1 MSNLINAQFMPQT
14 LLQTPS
20 AFTQYG
26 WNAATQTFGELPA
39 AGAAAPAAE
48 ASSAAG
54 AGVMGNLSIG
64 LSIGQAIGSVY
75 SAFSSASAQKYA
87 LKKQAQI
94 MEDNRQIAQMGAE
107 SAFRAGEA
115 QIAQLTYKAGQRKAS
130 QRAALAANGVSMSG
144 GGSYAE
150 VLASGDIMKEIDK
163 DTAELNALAN
173 AWGYKRQASQYN
185 MQAGIAGIKAGAMSG
200 WGDASSSLIEH
211 GTAVADRWYRYYGS
225 SK

>member
-1 MSNLINAQFMPQT
+1 MP
-14 LLQTPS
+14 S
-20 AFTQYG
+20 VFTQYG
-26 WNAATQTFGELPA
+26 WNAGTQTFGQLPQ
-39 AGAAAPAAE
+39 AG
-48 ASSAAG
+48 SSAATASSSSG
-54 AGVMGNLSIG
+54 PGWAGSMSMG

-75 SAFSSASAQKYA
+75 SAFASASAQKYA
-87 LKKQAQI
+87 LNKQAQI
-94 MEDNRQIAQMGAE
+94 MENNRQIAQMGAE

-130 QRAALAANGVSMSG
+130 QRAALAANGVAMKG

-173 AWGYKRQASQYN
+173 AWGYKRQASQYA
-185 MQAGIAGIKAGAMSG
+185 MQSGIAGIKAGSTSG
-200 WGDASSSLIEH
+200 WGGASSSLIEH